1 MTDHPPDERGLELR
15 ELFFETSQELLQA
28 LNEEALKLEKKP
40 GDEEIVR
47 VIRRTVHTLKG
58 DSAACGM
65 RELSE
70 LAHQFEDA
78 LSLEGTATQAAVAEI
93 AFAAADVFTEMIAAY
108 RGGGKL
114 PSTKSLSNRISQLT
128 APAPAP
134 AQARTVQTRSA
145 TPKSSNSKATGSKSA
160 RAKAARGKSTSS
172 KSTGRK
178 SDRKA
183 SSGKKSAVKASASR
197 KSGGKTAS
205 TKRTAAKT
213 KTKTTTGKKATT
225 RAISARAIS
234 ARATSAAAIS
244 ADATADTPTAA
255 KPTTAKTSTARTA
268 DKVAAHWTE
277 YEKLAMHKAQGAG
290 LSVYHVVVKI
300 DPHCAMPIAGRQLIH
315 NALGAVGQVI
325 AVHPDAKSPAASK
338 QVEFVLASGQTVA
351 QISAKGKIPTIAEE
365 VTVEQML
372 APSLEPQRATNE
384 TVLAPEAADEETLP
398 QSAAG
403 AADVSSATTSTSA
416 IPAVQENLLRVEASR
431 IDSVLNLVGELIIG
445 KSMLQQALSEFSK
458 RYPKELLRGKFSDA
472 MAFQARVLNDLQRS
486 VMKIRMV
493 PVDQL
498 FRRFP
503 RMVRD
508 VSRQCGRDVELDVSG
523 QDTDLDKGI
532 LDAIAEPLTHLVR
545 NAVSHGIEPPE
556 ERRKS
561 GKAPRGRIRLNA
573 YHHGNQVV
581 VEVIDDG
588 RGIDAQKIRAKA
600 IELGMMTAEEAPRLS
615 EAETLEYIFRP
626 GFSTAEQVT
635 EVSGRGVG
643 MDVVQSVLHR
653 LKANISVETRPG
665 QGTTFRLKL
674 PLTLAIIKALLFWV
688 EQRLYAIPLN
698 AVLEIAR
705 TFETEVHQVDN
716 YEVLQLRNQV
726 LPLLR
731 LGRPVGEDRKSKLF
745 VLVIT
750 VGERKYGL
758 IVDALEGEEEL
769 VIKALD
775 DHTFHTDLVSGASIL
790 GDGRV
795 VLILNLPAVVEHV
808 ARARP
813 EELGQCN
820 AGLLLSHTERARLAM
835 SQIMTPAVGG
845 QA

>member
-1 MTDHPPDERGLELR
+1 MTHSPDERGAELR

-28 LNEEALKLEKKP
+28 LNEEALRLEKKP

-47 VIRRTVHTLKG
+47 GIRRTVHTLKG
-58 DSAACGM
+58 DSAACGL

-78 LSLEGTATQAAVAEI
+78 LSLEGTATQTAVAEI
-93 AFAAADVFTEMIAAY
+93 AFAAADVFADMIAAY
-108 RGGGKL
+108 RSGSKL
-114 PSTKSLSNRISQLT
+114 PSTKSLSKKIHDLT
-128 APAPAP
+128 AVPATATR
-134 AQARTVQTRSA
+134 RTKKVTG
-145 TPKSSNSKATGSKSA
+145 KATGRTSGA
-160 RAKAARGKSTSS
+160 R
-172 KSTGRK
+172 
-178 SDRKA
+178 
-183 SSGKKSAVKASASR
+183 
-197 KSGGKTAS
+197 
-205 TKRTAAKT
+205 
-213 KTKTTTGKKATT
+213 
-225 RAISARAIS
+225 
-234 ARATSAAAIS
+234 TSAAKG
-244 ADATADTPTAA
+244 ATSR
-255 KPTTAKTSTARTA
+255 TTE
-268 DKVAAHWTE
+268 KVEHWTE
-277 YEKLAMHKAQGAG
+277 YEKLAMTKAQASG
-290 LSVYHVVVKI
+290 LAVYHVVVKI

-315 NALGAVGQVI
+315 NALGGVGQLL
-325 AVHPDAKSPAASK
+325 AVRPDAKSPAASK
-338 QVEFVLASGQTVA
+338 LVEFVLASSQTVE
-351 QISAKGKIPTIAEE
+351 QITAKGQIPTIAGE
-365 VTVEQML
+365 VTVEL
-372 APSLEPQRATNE
+372 L
-384 TVLAPEAADEETLP
+384 LAPEAITEPVASGVESAVAELASAVAGPETLAVP
-398 QSAAG
+398 AP
-403 AADVSSATTSTSA
+403 VTETSGVHIT
-416 IPAVQENLLRVEASR
+416 PENLLRVEASR

-445 KSMLQQALSEFSK
+445 KSMLQQALNEFSK
-458 RYPKELLRGKFSDA
+458 RYPKELLRGKFADA

-508 VSRQCGRDVELDVSG
+508 VSRQCGREVELVVSG
-523 QDTDLDKGI
+523 HDTDLDKGI
-532 LDAIAEPLTHLVR
+532 LDAIGEPLTHLVR

-556 ERRKS
+556 ERRKA
-561 GKAPRGRIRLNA
+561 GKAPQGIIRLNA
-573 YHHGNQVV
+573 YHHGNQVI
-581 VEVIDDG
+581 VEVTDDG
-588 RGIDAQKIRAKA
+588 RGIDVQKIRAKA
-600 IELGMMTAEEAPRLS
+600 IELGLTTADEAARLT
-615 EAETLEYIFRP
+615 EAETLDFIFRP

-643 MDVVQSVLHR
+643 MDVVQSVMHR
-653 LKANISVETRPG
+653 LKASISVETRPG

-688 EQRLYAIPLN
+688 EHRLYAIPLN

-731 LGRPVGEDRKSKLF
+731 LGRPVAEGDRKSKLF

-775 DHTFHTDLVSGASIL
+775 DQTFSTDLVSGASIL

-808 ARARP
+808 ARWRP
-813 EELGQCN
+813 QETGQSN
-820 AGLLLSHTERARLAM
+820 SGLLLTHTDRMRLAL
-835 SQIMTPAVGG
+835 TPVTGG

>member
-1 MTDHPPDERGLELR
+1 MTNSPDERGLELQ

-28 LNEEALKLEKKP
+28 LNDEALKLEKKP

-58 DSAACGM
+58 DSAACGL

-93 AFAAADVFTEMIAAY
+93 AFAAADVFAEMIAAY
-108 RGGGKL
+108 HRGKKL
-114 PSTKSLSNRISQLT
+114 PSTKTLSKRIADLT
-128 APAPAP
+128 AAPAPGKTK
-134 AQARTVQTRSA
+134 RTR
-145 TPKSSNSKATGSKSA
+145 
-160 RAKAARGKSTSS
+160 
-172 KSTGRK
+172 
-178 SDRKA
+178 
-183 SSGKKSAVKASASR
+183 KSAVKT
-197 KSGGKTAS
+197 SGDKTV
-205 TKRTAAKT
+205 RT
-213 KTKTTTGKKATT
+213 
-225 RAISARAIS
+225 SH
-234 ARATSAAAIS
+234 
-244 ADATADTPTAA
+244 
-255 KPTTAKTSTARTA
+255 
-268 DKVAAHWTE
+268 KVAASQWTE
-277 YEKLAMHKAQGAG
+277 YENLAMIRAQASGQD
-290 LSVYHVVVKI
+290 VYHVVVKI
-300 DPHCAMPIAGRQLIH
+300 DPHCAMPIAGRQLVH
-315 NALGAVGQVI
+315 NAVGVMGPILAVR
-325 AVHPDAKSPAASK
+325 PDAKSPAAAK
-338 QVEFVLASGQTVA
+338 QVEFVLASVQTA
-351 QISAKGKIPTIAEE
+351 EQIAAKCRIPTITGEVVVEMLLDAASAKKIEVATENPIQQAPADVEPGPSAE
-365 VTVEQML
+365 L
-372 APSLEPQRATNE
+372 HPSTPLPSGTPA
-384 TVLAPEAADEETLP
+384 APE
-398 QSAAG
+398 Q
-403 AADVSSATTSTSA
+403 
-416 IPAVQENLLRVEASR
+416 AVPSPVLENVLRVDAGR

-445 KSMLQQALSEFSK
+445 KSMLQQALNEFSQ
-458 RYPKELLRGKFSDA
+458 RFPKELLRGKFADA

-508 VSRQCGRDVELDVSG
+508 VARQCGREVELDISG

-545 NAVSHGIEPPE
+545 NAVSHGIEPAE
-556 ERRKS
+556 ERRKL
-561 GKAPRGRIRLNA
+561 GKKAQGTIRLNA

-581 VEVIDDG
+581 VEITDDG

-600 IELGMMTAEEAPRLS
+600 IELGLTTPEEAARLT
-615 EAETLEYIFRP
+615 EAETLDFIFRP

-653 LKANISVETRPG
+653 LKASVSVETRPG

-674 PLTLAIIKALLFWV
+674 PLTLAIIKALMFWV

-698 AVLEIAR
+698 AVVEISR

-726 LPLLR
+726 LPVLR
-731 LGRPVGEDRKSKLF
+731 LGRPPQSGDGAARKLF
-745 VLVIT
+745 VLVILL
-750 VGERKYGL
+750 GERKYGL

-775 DHTFHTDLVSGASIL
+775 DQTFSTDLVSGASIL

-808 ARARP
+808 ARWRP
-813 EELGQCN
+813 QETGQSN
-820 AGLLLSHTERARLAM
+820 SGLLLTHMDRLRLANG
-835 SQIMTPAVGG
+835 AGAGG

>member
-1 MTDHPPDERGLELR
+1 MMDHSPDERGLELR

-28 LNEEALKLEKKP
+28 LNDEALKLEKKP

-58 DSAACGM
+58 DSAACGL

-93 AFAAADVFTEMIAAY
+93 AFGCADVFTEMIAAY
-108 RGGGKL
+108 RNDSKM
-114 PSTKSLSNRISQLT
+114 PSTKNLSKQIADLT
-128 APAPAP
+128 AAPVEEAVEETEP
-134 AQARTVQTRSA
+134 VI
-145 TPKSSNSKATGSKSA
+145 SKAAAVKKSVVKKSASRGSKSKKSA
-160 RAKAARGKSTSS
+160 RAVKN
-172 KSTGRK
+172 
-178 SDRKA
+178 KA
-183 SSGKKSAVKASASR
+183 STKRAVGKKAVTKTARSKKSAVSKAAKGKAAAKSAS
-197 KSGGKTAS
+197 
-205 TKRTAAKT
+205 
-213 KTKTTTGKKATT
+213 GKKATSKLAPSKFATT
-225 RAISARAIS
+225 RTAAGKSAGGEK
-234 ARATSAAAIS
+234 AAS
-244 ADATADTPTAA
+244 PRKSVKADTEL
-255 KPTTAKTSTARTA
+255 
-268 DKVAAHWTE
+268 WTE
-277 YEKLAMHKAQGAG
+277 YENVAMTKAQAAG
-290 LSVYHVVVKI
+290 QDVYHVVVKI
-300 DPHCAMPIAGRQLIH
+300 DPHCAMPIAGRQLIQ
-315 NALGAVGQVI
+315 NAIGVMGPVLAVR
-325 AVHPDAKSPAASK
+325 PDAKSPAATK
-338 QVEFVLASGQTVA
+338 QVEFVLASVQTA
-351 QISAKGKIPTIAEE
+351 EQIAAKCKIPTIAGE
-365 VTVEQML
+365 VTVDLLLDAAAVATQ
-372 APSLEPQRATNE
+372 PQIDST
-384 TVLAPEAADEETLP
+384 
-398 QSAAG
+398 G
-403 AADVSSATTSTSA
+403 ASA
-416 IPAVQENLLRVEASR
+416 IAHTTPGLDVVGEPASSETPTTPTAEPAPTQTVQENILRVDANR

-445 KSMLQQALSEFSK
+445 KSMLQQALNEFAK
-458 RYPKELLRGKFSDA
+458 RYPKELLRGKFGDA

-508 VSRQCGRDVELDVSG
+508 VSKQCGREVEVDISG

-532 LDAIAEPLTHLVR
+532 LDAIGEPLTHLVR
-545 NAVSHGIEPPE
+545 NAVSHGIEPAE
-556 ERRKS
+556 ERRKL
-561 GKAPRGRIRLNA
+561 GKPSHGTIRLNA

-600 IELGMMTAEEAPRLS
+600 IELGMTTAEEASRMT
-615 EAETLEYIFRP
+615 EAEILEFIFRP

-653 LKANISVETRPG
+653 LKASVSVETRPG

-688 EQRLYAIPLN
+688 ENRLYAIPLN

-731 LGRPVGEDRKSKLF
+731 LGRPVAEGERNAKLF

-758 IVDALEGEEEL
+758 IVDLLEGEEEL

-775 DHTFHTDLVSGASIL
+775 DHTFQTDLVSGASIL

-808 ARARP
+808 ARTRP
-813 EELGQCN
+813 TELGQSN
-820 AGLLLSHTERARLAM
+820 SGLLLSHTDRARLAL
-835 SQIMTPAVGG
+835 SQTVNPVAGG

>member
-1 MTDHPPDERGLELR
+1 MTNVPDERGLELR

-28 LNEEALKLEKKP
+28 LNDEALKLEKKP

-47 VIRRTVHTLKG
+47 GIRRTVHTLKG
-58 DSAACGM
+58 DSAACGL

-78 LSLEGTATQAAVAEI
+78 LSLDGTATQTAVAEI

-108 RGGGKL
+108 RNGTKL
-114 PSTKSLSNRISQLT
+114 PSTKSLSKKIHDLT
-128 APAPAP
+128 ATPAAGK
-134 AQARTVQTRSA
+134 AKRTRKTAGR
-145 TPKSSNSKATGSKSA
+145 TSS
-160 RAKAARGKSTSS
+160 AKAPT
-172 KSTGRK
+172 RK
-178 SDRKA
+178 
-183 SSGKKSAVKASASR
+183 
-197 KSGGKTAS
+197 
-205 TKRTAAKT
+205 
-213 KTKTTTGKKATT
+213 
-225 RAISARAIS
+225 
-234 ARATSAAAIS
+234 TSAAR
-244 ADATADTPTAA
+244 ADA
-255 KPTTAKTSTARTA
+255 
-268 DKVAAHWTE
+268 KVDALWTE
-277 YEKLAMHKAQGAG
+277 YEKLAMTRAQASGQD
-290 LSVYHVVVKI
+290 VYHVVVKI
-300 DPHCAMPIAGRQLIH
+300 DPHCAMPIAGRQLVH
-315 NALGAVGQVI
+315 NAIGVMGPVLAVR
-325 AVHPDAKSPAASK
+325 PDAKSPAASK
-338 QVEFVLASGQTVA
+338 QVEFVLASVQTA
-351 QISAKGKIPTIAEE
+351 EQIAAKCKIPTIAGE
-365 VTVEQML
+365 VTVELMMEANP
-372 APSLEPQRATNE
+372 APQAVVEQTG
-384 TVLAPEAADEETLP
+384 LAPETDTDAGPEEVAATAPEAP
-398 QSAAG
+398 AA
-403 AADVSSATTSTSA
+403 AAAPGLGSVAA
-416 IPAVQENLLRVEASR
+416 AQENLLRVEASR
-431 IDSVLNLVGELIIG
+431 IDNVLNLVGELIIG
-445 KSMLQQALSEFSK
+445 KSMLQQALNEFAK
-458 RYPKELLRGKFSDA
+458 RYPKELLRGKFGDA

-508 VSRQCGRDVELDVSG
+508 VSRQCGREVELDISG

-545 NAVSHGIEPPE
+545 NAVSHGIEPAE
-556 ERRKS
+556 ERRKL
-561 GKAPRGRIRLNA
+561 GKKPQGVVRLNA

-581 VEVIDDG
+581 VEVTDDG

-600 IELGMMTAEEAPRLS
+600 IELGMTTPEEAARMS
-615 EAETLEYIFRP
+615 EAEVLDFIFRP

-653 LKANISVETRPG
+653 LKATIS
-665 QGTTFRLKL
+665 
-674 PLTLAIIKALLFWV
+674 ALLFWV

-731 LGRPVGEDRKSKLF
+731 LGRPVEAAGDRKSKLF

-795 VLILNLPAVVEHV
+795 VLILNLPAVVEHM

-813 EELGQCN
+813 EELGHCN
-820 AGLLLSHTERARLAM
+820 SGLLLSHTDRVRLSLAPV
-835 SQIMTPAVGG
+835 TGG